1 MSEGFRVAAQFRG
14 PDGSGNGGY
23 VAGRA
28 ALLLGD
34 GPGEGASEVT
44 LRRPMPLDT
53 TLTVRREAGAA
64 AVLDAEGNVVVEAKA
79 AALELEVPP
88 APSRAEAEAATRWF
102 LASGLSHSR
111 GLCFCC
117 GDNQAQDYGLRVF
130 TGKVEGRPG
139 LAAALWQ
146 PDPAFA
152 VAGRVA
158 PEHLWAALDCAGQ
171 FAFAVD
177 GQPYRSLLAR
187 ITASL
192 TGSVEPG
199 EPCLVLGWQIA
210 REDRKLHA
218 GTAILGADG
227 GVRGLAR
234 ALWVMPRPVAG

>member
-1 MSEGFRVAAQFRG
+1 MTQGFRCAAQFRG
-14 PDGSGNGGY
+14 PDGSGNGGN

-34 GPGEGASEVT
+34 GPAEVT

-53 TLTVRREAGAA
+53 TLAVRHDAAGA
-64 AVLDAEGNVVVEAKA
+64 AVLDAEGNVVVEAKPA
-79 AALELEVPP
+79 TLELEVP
-88 APSRAEAEAATRWF
+88 APPSPAEAEAATRWF

-117 GDNQAQDYGLRVF
+117 GDNQPQGYGLRVF
-130 TGKVEGRPG
+130 TGRVAGRPG
-139 LAAALWQ
+139 LAAALWR

-152 VAGRVA
+152 VQGRVA

-187 ITASL
+187 LTARLS
-192 TGSVEPG
+192 GSVEPG
-199 EPCLVLGWQIA
+199 EACIVLGWQIA